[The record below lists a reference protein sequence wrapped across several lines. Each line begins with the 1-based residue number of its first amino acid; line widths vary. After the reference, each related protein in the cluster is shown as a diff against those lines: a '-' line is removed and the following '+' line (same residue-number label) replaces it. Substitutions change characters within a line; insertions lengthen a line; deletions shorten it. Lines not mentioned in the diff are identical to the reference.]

1 MSVEPSI
8 VEVRHPRV
16 LLSSVAFSF
25 KRSGH
30 DIAFIG
36 ATSNKQRSE
45 AHGYSGVVHA
55 SLWAGDII
63 GSVRWEGQHS
73 NVGWHQI
80 SSAQGAGL
88 VAAVNSVSGNYI
100 AYPFSPLYVVYKSS
114 TRNLSVAS
122 NTLMPLCVSGDIVDE
137 HTDAS
142 QLVPILTKV
151 IERAVRIVDRLCS
164 DVNQKEVLD
173 IIRQAAEVAGYG
185 TTVHYNSTGSTTLA
199 SNNLYT
205 QVVNGL

>member
-1 MSVEPSI
+1 
-8 VEVRHPRV
+8 

-25 KRSGH
+25 KRNGH
-30 DIAFIG
+30 DISFIG
-36 ATSNKQRSE
+36 TTSNKRRSE
-45 AHGYSGVVHA
+45 ARGYSGVVHA
-55 SLWAGDII
+55 SLGAGDII

-80 SSAQGAGL
+80 SFAQGAGL
-88 VAAVNSVSGNYI
+88 VAAVNSVSGTTNYI

-185 TTVHYNSTGSTTLA
+185 TVRYTSTGSTTLA
-199 SNNLYT
+199 FNNVCT
-205 QVVNGL
+205 QVINGL